1 MTTTI
6 DFQAMFGERAAEV
19 DRALD
24 HKSGTFS
31 KWLHRF
37 LKKVAEADAV
47 HNKLGISC
55 QYVMQ
60 ISFEELRDLY
70 PNGLPSSSGM
80 EWASQHMM
88 PAIKALVDA
97 TYSCDAG
104 SFYKALATATIIF
117 VEGCRA
123 WECAQKIFVLMIF
136 AAAHMKTTEDN
147 LRPHLEML
155 LFPHLQVNLPEHI
168 SESTPRL
175 AGKPGLA
182 QLCSLAN
189 DMQQITSR
197 PVDAWVRTV
206 FDQASGITLMG
217 SRLLVLRDELHAEPR
232 FCVQQWLAYLQ
243 SSLLSFAYAEHGL
256 ALQLNIEQG
265 LASLVPIP
273 GYPNAEY
280 EAFPIMVMPFHLANK
295 TPWLASMQS
304 CKGLLPLGSNIVG

>member
-1 MTTTI
+1 MTTTTTL

-31 KWLHRF
+31 NF
-37 LKKVAEADAV
+37 LCGFFENVAAAEKTGLCDASGLQLIMGKFRRAYPDGLPYLPGGEWPNKYVFPAAELLVSLAV
-47 HNKLGISC
+47 HGD
-55 QYVMQ
+55 
-60 ISFEELRDLY
+60 FE
-70 PNGLPSSSGM
+70 
-80 EWASQHMM
+80 
-88 PAIKALVDA
+88 
-97 TYSCDAG
+97 G
-104 SFYKALATATIIF
+104 SYAALASALAVF
-117 VEGCRA
+117 VNVDPSWKDAEKYQLLLSC
-123 WECAQKIFVLMIF
+123 
-136 AAAHMKTTEDN
+136 AAAYMKANEAN
-147 LRPHLEML
+147 LRPRLEML
-155 LFPHLQVNLPEHI
+155 FFPHLQANRPEHI

-197 PVDAWVRTV
+197 PVDAWARTV

-217 SRLLVLRDELHAEPR
+217 SRLLVLRDELHAESR

-243 SSLLSFAYAEHGL
+243 SSALSSTYAEHGL